1 MTAAD
6 PPAPRT
12 IAYGRCGRH
21 VVLAHAAGHP
31 SDVEWQQY
39 IRDVDRWISEL
50 AGILVVTEGGAPS
63 SGQRRDLSDIFA
75 RAGQKSFRVAVL
87 SNNLL
92 ARGIVNALSLWNPGI
107 RMFKP
112 EAIDQALA
120 HIGASLDGPAVLA
133 EVERV
138 RQRLRG

>member
-1 MTAAD
+1 MTAD
-6 PPAPRT
+6 QPAPRT
-12 IAYGRCGRH
+12 IAYARCGRH
-21 VVLAHAAGHP
+21 VILAHAAVNP
-31 SDVEWQQY
+31 SDAEWQQY
-39 IRDVDRWISEL
+39 ARDIDRWISEL
-50 AGILVVTEGGAPS
+50 AGILVVTDGGALT
-63 SGQRRDLSDIFA
+63 SGQRRELNDIFV

-87 SNNLL
+87 SSSLL

-112 EAIDQALA
+112 EAVDQALA

>member
-1 MTAAD
+1 VTAD
-6 PPAPRT
+6 QSAPRT

-21 VVLAHAAGHP
+21 VVLAHAAGNP
-31 SDVEWQQY
+31 SDAEWQLY
-39 IRDVDRWISEL
+39 IKDIDRWISEL
-50 AGILVVTEGGAPS
+50 AGILVVTEGGALT
-63 SGQRRDLSDIFA
+63 SGQRRELNDIFA

-87 SNNLL
+87 SRNLL

-112 EAIDQALA
+112 EAVDQALA
-120 HIGASLDGPAVLA
+120 HIGASFDGPAVLA
-133 EVERV
+133 EVDRL